1 MRVTRKVL
9 NKSVLAAI
17 LCSAGAMAL
26 VGAMVLAPARAQ
38 MMDDKMMPPVLLVPP
53 PVEQPLDEALP
64 QDLLG
69 EDNFEDTPLSIYEV
83 PLLNVPQEETGEL
96 EEKPLRIG
104 RFALLHKVTAK
115 ITEIEL
121 RAGEE
126 ATIGDLTLTMHD
138 CISATPE
145 EPPETRVFLQIS
157 EFKLGTDRRL
167 FSGWMFA
174 SSPGINALEHPVFD
188 LWPTAC
194 VTEDG
199 LAYTGE
205 ILPPV
210 VNVN

>member
-17 LCSAGAMAL
+17 LCGAGVMAL
-26 VGAMVLAPARAQ
+26 VIAPVHAQ

-53 PVEQPLDEALP
+53 PVEQALEEALLP
-64 QDLLG
+64 EDLLG
-69 EDNFEDTPLSIYEV
+69 EDNLEDTPLSIYEV
-83 PLLNVPQEETGEL
+83 PLLNVPQEEAGEL

-121 RAGEE
+121 RAGDE

-205 ILPPV
+205 ILPPA

>member
-17 LCSAGAMAL
+17 LCSAGVMAL
-26 VGAMVLAPARAQ
+26 VIAPAHAQ

-53 PVEQPLDEALP
+53 PVEQPPEEALLP
-64 QDLLG
+64 EDLLG
-69 EDNFEDTPLSIYEV
+69 EENLEDTPLSIYEV
-83 PLLNVPQEETGEL
+83 PLLILPQEEAGEL
-96 EEKPLRIG
+96 EEKPMRIG

-205 ILPPV
+205 ILPPA

>member
-9 NKSVLAAI
+9 NKSVFAAI
-17 LCSAGAMAL
+17 LSGAVAFASALM
-26 VGAMVLAPARAQ
+26 PSHAQ
-38 MMDDKMMPPVLLVPP
+38 MVDDKMMPPVLLVPP
-53 PVEQPLDEALP
+53 PVEPSLEEPLRNDFP

-69 EDNFEDTPLSIYEV
+69 EDSLDEEPLSIYEV
-83 PLLNVPQEETGEL
+83 PLLNVPQEEAGEL

-157 EFKLGTDRRL
+157 EFKLGTDRQL

-174 SSPGINALEHPVFD
+174 SSPGINALEHPVYD
-188 LWPTAC
+188 LWPKAC
-194 VTEDG
+194 LTEDG

-205 ILPPV
+205 ILPPAATI
-210 VNVN
+210 N

>member
-9 NKSVLAAI
+9 NKSVSAAMF
-17 LCSAGAMAL
+17 CGAFAIAWAL
-26 VGAMVLAPARAQ
+26 NPARAQ
-38 MMDDKMMPPVLLVPP
+38 MMDDKMMPPVLLVLPS
-53 PVEQPLDEALP
+53 VEQPLEPPLP
-64 QDLLG
+64 QDLFD
-69 EDNFEDTPLSIYEV
+69 EDNLDDEPLSIYEV
-83 PLLNVPQEETGEL
+83 PLLNVPPEESDDL
-96 EEKPLRIG
+96 EEKPTRIG

-126 ATIGDLTLTMHD
+126 ATVGDLMLTMHD

-188 LWPTAC
+188 LWPMAC

-199 LAYTGE
+199 LAYTGDT
-205 ILPPV
+205 LPPL
-210 VNVN
+210 VNLN